1 MKDDAIPSLFSYGPE
16 AKKPR
21 YQANIAFSDEGIE
34 KLVLVSLLRFYYESN
49 IFAHLSMSRT
59 RFELRGSRDAMINNG
74 FMVTNFRVHPPSFK
88 IYYAGFTWKIMA
100 S

>member
-1 MKDDAIPSLFSYGPE
+1 MMLFH
-16 AKKPR
+16 PR
-21 YQANIAFSDEGIE
+21 LATAPKGRSRGYQADIAFSDEGIE

-49 IFAHLSMSRT
+49 KFAHLRC
-59 RFELRGSRDAMINNG
+59 INNG